1 MKILRVIGIGSVCVW
16 LWMTSPVAM
25 AQTVEGG
32 KPAYVSSPVA
42 VSNRIDTL
50 DGRAYRVHVVQSGHT
65 LYSIARA
72 YQVKRE
78 DILKKSGGDTIR
90 LGEALYIPLSEAVK
104 PDVATTTSA
113 AANNGATSV
122 AATAS
127 TSTTADTTTAAKP
140 MQSSPLSTPTTDLA
154 AEEPATPLTRAE
166 RRAERRALRDSLLLA
181 KAAEQADSSAD
192 SLLAADTLPPLY
204 FMWGRDT
211 IDLNQTATDSLWQA
225 WFAKKDSTQS
235 LTVAILLPLQLNDTA
250 NPPVRSFAYLP
261 FLEGFLTAQ
270 SEAAA
275 QAAQIDQ
282 MLQADPAAFSGT
294 RPQTPSVRYI
304 IKDVTDK
311 PESVNKA
318 LKDPAVAKAD
328 LFLAAV
334 YTKVF
339 DTILRFAQARQ
350 IPVVHPLTEQDS
362 MAVNHPFYVQRTPS
376 YESQAAEI
384 SRFAKREFTPKR
396 YRYVIFD
403 DSSSFFRK
411 RAAQLRAQLLSDST
425 FSCEVYQYSVSPA
438 RMSVVFGKVFDT
450 LFSVKS
456 AKPTVFIGCTD
467 KEIALLNTFIAL
479 KKCKKQAEKIFIG
492 PASWMNFTKIE
503 PEYFK
508 NIRLLCYQPLYWDK
522 TSEAS
527 LRFERHYY
535 QHFDVVPS
543 DMAYKGYTCHQ
554 WLTDILQ
561 NHSVSANSFE
571 RNRWQIRS
579 IFGWENTRLYWL
591 ELKGEAFQ
599 MVPEP
604 EMIETPSITTETEN
618 HFTY

>member
-1 MKILRVIGIGSVCVW
+1 MNMLRGIGFSGALLLTMGLMASAV
-16 LWMTSPVAM
+16 
-25 AQTVEGG
+25 AQTIEGG

-90 LGEALYIPLSEAVK
+90 LGEALYIPLSETVK

-113 AANNGATSV
+113 AANNRATSV

-127 TSTTADTTTAAKP
+127 TSTTADTSAAKP
-140 MQSSPLSTPTTDLA
+140 MQASPLSTPTTDLS
-154 AEEPATPLTRAE
+154 AEEPAAPLTRAE

-181 KAAEQADSSAD
+181 KVAEQAGLLTD
-192 SLLAADTLPPLY
+192 SLFAADTLPPLY

-211 IDLNQTATDSLWQA
+211 IDLNQVTTDSLWQT
-225 WFAKKDSTQS
+225 WFNKKDSTQS
-235 LTVAILLPLQLNDTA
+235 LTVALLLPLQLNDTA

-270 SEAAA
+270 SEAAGEAVTQAALIA
-275 QAAQIDQ
+275 QAEY
-282 MLQADPAAFSGT
+282 AALSSV

-376 YESQAAEI
+376 YESQASEI
-384 SRFAKREFTPKR
+384 NRFVKREFMPKR

-403 DSSSFFRK
+403 DSSTFFRK
-411 RAAQLRAQLLSDST
+411 RAAQLSAQLLSDST
-425 FSCEVYQYSVSPA
+425 LSCEVYQYSLSPA

-479 KKCKKQAEKIFIG
+479 KKCKKQTEKIFIG

-535 QHFDVVPS
+535 QHFDVVPN

-554 WLTDILQ
+554 WLTDMLQ
-561 NHSVSANSFE
+561 NRSVATNSFE
-571 RNRWQIRS
+571 RNHWQIRS

-604 EMIETPSITTETEN
+604 EVIETPTITTETEN